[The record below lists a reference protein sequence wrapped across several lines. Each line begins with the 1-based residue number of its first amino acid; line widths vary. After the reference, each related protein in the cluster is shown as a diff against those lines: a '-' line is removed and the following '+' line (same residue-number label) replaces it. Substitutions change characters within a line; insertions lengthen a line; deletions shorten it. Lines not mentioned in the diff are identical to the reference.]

1 MLKTTTAGVV
11 RWADGWLTGSA
22 SVNNN
27 AWHFIT
33 LVDNAGTE
41 SIYVDGSVDAVTSTL
56 ANLLATG
63 ANQIWIGGSPDGG
76 DGATKL
82 NGLIDEVYMFNPALR
97 QTEMLV
103 RVLLCPL
110 LFACLLAVFMHS

>member
-1 MLKTTTAGVV
+1 M
-11 RWADGWLTGSA
+11 TGPA

-41 SIYVDGSVDAVTSTL
+41 FICLDGSVGVVTSTL

-63 ANQIWIGGSPDGG
+63 TNQIWIGGSPDGG
-76 DGATKL
+76 DGAT
-82 NGLIDEVYMFNPALR
+82 N
-97 QTEMLV
+97 
-103 RVLLCPL
+103 
-110 LFACLLAVFMHS
+110 